1 MVTEDRVR
9 FRTLFVAPVVWR
21 HFQKNNPDCLL
32 FVKSADKAGRYYM
45 VQDRVEDRGIEDL
58 AGFGHIQD
66 KIM

>member
-1 MVTEDRVR
+1 M
-9 FRTLFVAPVVWR
+9 
-21 HFQKNNPDCLL
+21 
-32 FVKSADKAGRYYM
+32 KSGDKAGRYYM